1 MGQVVWGLKH
11 FVLPPCLDVS
21 DVQLELPLVPY
32 GLARIGVQRQ
42 EISAGF
48 GDRVECVGLV
58 CVGAASEQYLVRGC
72 AAGI

>member
-1 MGQVVWGLKH
+1 MGQMVWGLKH

-32 GLARIGVQRQ
+32 GLARLRVQRQ

-48 GDRVECVGLV
+48 GDRVEGAGLV
-58 CVGAASEQYLVRGC
+58 CVGRWRAACILRMR
-72 AAGI
+72 AGF